1 MIHSLEQANCFIFK
15 RVNAKKSP
23 QDAIAK
29 TWLLYVALLHSARL
43 PLTSTQNQSWT
54 ISKDVPQYHNSGRK
68 GGRKWDMWPQR
79 HFARYQ
85 KTRWSQSL
93 WIFIKVWSNMFWW
106 VESLSLECYYHH
118 PRLRQREKNGTRTVS
133 RASKSTVPQRIQRQ
147 VMFVSSCSHS
157 KTHTPTTPKY
167 PFVQGL
173 LRIQLFSFIF
183 PKVVRDSHTPLV
195 TNGIKTTSMSII
207 FNAWILGGKW
217 RLPSFQPTNLQ
228 LAGFSPNRIL
238 ICSLTIAREWEF
250 WQV

>member
-1 MIHSLEQANCFIFK
+1 M
-15 RVNAKKSP
+15 
-23 QDAIAK
+23 
-29 TWLLYVALLHSARL
+29 
-43 PLTSTQNQSWT
+43 

-183 PKVVRDSHTPLV
+183 PKVLFIMGSQGEAEWQNQRS
-195 TNGIKTTSMSII
+195 
-207 FNAWILGGKW
+207 LGGDGIQLCPSPW
-217 RLPSFQPTNLQ
+217 SVPWTDFNIPLEMNIETDLPGLIRDPMRFFSEGQLLGGPVGASSHPSLPHLHHVCRESTQSHHLQDQRL
-228 LAGFSPNRIL
+228 
-238 ICSLTIAREWEF
+238 
-250 WQV
+250 